1 MTTLHNRSH
10 SLPVPR
16 RPRPFRLLLPTV
28 AIAVLTAVAA
38 ACGGGPTQGFGG
50 GGPVPVRAT
59 TVESR
64 SVPLEIH
71 AIGNVTAS
79 STVDVNAR
87 IGGQLEEVHFTEGD
101 RVTKGQ
107 LLFTID
113 QRPFQAAVRQAE
125 ARLAQDSAQLDKA
138 RADVR
143 RYGELVKDDFVTK
156 EQYDQAEA
164 SARALEAAVEG
175 DRAALDEAR
184 LNLEYSTISAP
195 ITGRTGNLLVHAG
208 NLVKAN
214 DKPLVT
220 INRIQ
225 PVDVSFSVPERY
237 LGRIRQRMAEQ
248 GRLPVRAEPGQ
259 DDPAVEG
266 ELDFVDNSVD
276 QTTGTVLLKA
286 SFANAD
292 ERLWPGEFV
301 DAWLVLGEQADA
313 VVVPTQAVQSGQEGT
328 YVYVIRSDDTVDQRS
343 IKVDRTFNG
352 ESVISDGL
360 QPGERVVT
368 DGQLRLTPGA
378 TVKIATESATTGSA
392 AADAG
397 DESGDSD
404 R

>member
-1 MTTLHNRSH
+1 MTTLHPSSH
-10 SLPVPR
+10 RLPTPR
-16 RPRPFRLLLPTV
+16 RQRPDRRFLPT
-28 AIAVLTAVAA
+28 AAVVILSALAA
-38 ACGGGPTQGFGG
+38 ACGGGPAQGFGG
-50 GGPVPVRAT
+50 GGPVPVRAA

-87 IGGQLEEVHFTEGD
+87 VGGQLEEVHFTEGD
-101 RVTKGQ
+101 RVTKGDP
-107 LLFTID
+107 LFTID
-113 QRPFQAAVRQAE
+113 QRPFKAAVRQAE

-184 LNLEYSTISAP
+184 LDLEYSTISAP

-237 LGRIRQRMAEQ
+237 LGRIRQRMAER

-259 DDPAVEG
+259 DDPSVGG
-266 ELDFVDNSVD
+266 ELDFVDNAVD
-276 QTTGTVLLKA
+276 QSTGTVLLKA
-286 SFANAD
+286 SFVNAD

-301 DAWLVLGEQADA
+301 DVWLVLGEQADA
-313 VVVPTQAVQSGQEGT
+313 VVVPTQAVERGQEGT
-328 YVYVIRSDDTVDQRS
+328 YVYVIGSDDTVDQRS
-343 IKVDRTFNG
+343 VTVDRTFNG
-352 ESVISDGL
+352 ESVIADGL
-360 QPGERVVT
+360 EPGERVVT
-368 DGQLRLTPGA
+368 DGQLRLTPGS
-378 TVKIATESATTGSA
+378 TVKIVTGSA
-392 AADAG
+392 PSDSSPPDAG
-397 DESGDSD
+397 TPAGDTNP
-404 R
+404 